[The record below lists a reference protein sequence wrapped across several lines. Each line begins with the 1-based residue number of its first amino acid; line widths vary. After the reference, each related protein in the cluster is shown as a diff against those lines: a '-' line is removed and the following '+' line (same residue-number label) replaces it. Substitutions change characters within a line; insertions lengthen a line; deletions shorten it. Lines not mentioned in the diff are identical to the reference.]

1 MSEPTG
7 NRWVNQD
14 TGEIANKDNIQTDLP
29 GNPGKVKYG
38 PSVTGQGDAPVAVT
52 APVVIPQPGDALA
65 WPAGEPMGSLV
76 TPDATT
82 ELPEIEGRKLGPA
95 VLDQGATAQNAEIE
109 QLKLDVRNLRRASTD
124 TKGTRETRAA
134 ADAELGQIAMREYG
148 RPDGGRGPIKRAL
161 SAAGFGNP
169 TK

>member
-52 APVVIPQPGDALA
+52 APISELKWDDTPG
-65 WPAGEPMGSLV
+65 PVMMGSLA

-82 ELPEIEGRKLGPA
+82 ELPEIEGRKLGSA
-95 VLDQGATAQNAEIE
+95 VLDQGAIAQNAEIE
-109 QLKLDVRNLRRASTD
+109 QLKLDVRNLRRIVTD
-124 TKGTRETRAA
+124 KKKGTPEARAA
-134 ADAELGQIAMREYG
+134 AEARLGQIATTEYG
-148 RPDGGRGPIKRAL
+148 RPDGGREPIKRAL

-169 TK
+169 NKA